1 MPHPYDP
8 ARMGWGEANRFAL
21 DTLRQLLIERR
32 REVLQLELVLGRLRE
47 GPPEQPEPAPM
58 PATPTPTRTQARTQP
73 RKSDPTGQQALR
85 EDLQGQVDTGVVGG
99 E

>member
-1 MPHPYDP
+1 MPDPYDP
-8 ARMGWGEANRFAL
+8 ARVSWGEANRFAI
-21 DTLRQLLIERR
+21 DTLRSLLIDRR

-47 GPPEQPEPAPM
+47 GPPEQPEPAPTS
-58 PATPTPTRTQARTQP
+58 AARPTRTRERTQP